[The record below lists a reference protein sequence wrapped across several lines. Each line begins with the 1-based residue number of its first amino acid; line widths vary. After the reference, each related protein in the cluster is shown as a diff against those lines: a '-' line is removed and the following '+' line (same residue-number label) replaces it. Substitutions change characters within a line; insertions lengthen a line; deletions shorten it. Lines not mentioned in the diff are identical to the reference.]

1 MFEKFCDYM
10 YYLLTSPFKKVRKTI
25 NQWYIL
31 FRVLG
36 KRFDDAMESLYKAQ
50 EQTMVATCD
59 PELLQIHADDRK
71 LKRYPG
77 ETDENFRKRIAN
89 YPEVCRLGGTDP
101 GVLLAVRSLGYETP
115 ELVKANEMTGRV
127 YFETDGTWNLD
138 GTKLLEAGEIED
150 RWAEFYIVIKM
161 SVDESH
167 PIATSVLKEHVR
179 KWKYSTAKDNYSFQY
194 RLSIQEPH
202 SFRSTAFDYKWKV
215 FYWNYRRT
223 DGNWNLDG
231 SVLLDSDRSSHPVT
245 IGFRYRGF
253 ETFPHLSKQSKETF
267 RADVVEP
274 EEKIYARD
282 NHSQAVHFFNYRKT
296 DGSWLQDGSVLMG
309 SERREHPVRDGY
321 RTSITNKHEI
331 RQIRMHR
338 QHNLF
343 YLDGS
348 VLMDGSRMLDA
359 YEHETIVGYDLH
371 YIDGTWLQDGEII
384 LDGIENQEVY

>member
-77 ETDENFRKRIAN
+77 EKDENFRKRIAN
-89 YPEVCRLGGTDP
+89 YPEVCRLGGTDL

-115 ELVKANEMTGRV
+115 ELVKANEITGRV
-127 YFETDGTWNLD
+127 YFETDGTWKLD

-150 RWAEFYIVIKM
+150 RWAEFYIVINM

-179 KWKYSTAKDNYSFQY
+179 KWKYSTAKDNYRFQY
-194 RLSIQEPH
+194 RLSSQEPH
-202 SFRSTAFDYKWKV
+202 SFMSTGFDYKWKL

-223 DGNWNLDG
+223 DGTWNLDG

-253 ETFPHLSKQSKETF
+253 EIFPHAIRKRKETF
-267 RADVVEP
+267 RAEVVES
-274 EEKIYARD
+274 EEKINARSS
-282 NHSQAVHFFNYRKT
+282 HSQAVYFLNYRKT
-296 DGSWLQDGSVLMG
+296 DGSWLQDGSVLMD
-309 SERREHPVRDGY
+309 SERREHLVRDGY

-331 RQIRMHR
+331 RQIRMHM
-338 QHNLF
+338 QHNIF
-343 YLDGS
+343 YLNGS
-348 VLMDGSRMLDA
+348 VLMNGSRLLDA

-371 YIDGTWLQDGEII
+371 YLDGTWLQNGEII
-384 LDGIENQEVY
+384 LNGIENQEVY